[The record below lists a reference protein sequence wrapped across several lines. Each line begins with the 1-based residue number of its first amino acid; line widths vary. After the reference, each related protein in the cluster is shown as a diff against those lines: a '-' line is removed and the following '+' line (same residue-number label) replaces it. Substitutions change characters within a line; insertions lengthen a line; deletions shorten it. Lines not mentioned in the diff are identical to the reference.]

1 MTRTISSRITA
12 ATLAAI
18 IMLGAWLPTLTVPT
32 EAQSSATPV
41 AVELA

>member
-1 MTRTISSRITA
+1 MTRTFSSRITA

-18 IMLGAWLPTLTVPT
+18 VMLGAWMPTLTVPT
-32 EAQSSATPV
+32 EAQFAATSG